1 MKEQRS
7 FRVEAVVLRHSN
19 LGEADRLLVLYTRQH
34 GKLRAVAK
42 GARKMRSRKAG
53 HVEPFMQVS
62 LQLAT
67 AQGPYII
74 TDAETI
80 EAFQP
85 VREDLLRTGYA
96 AYLVELIDRFSYEEE
111 GENPV
116 IFHLLTDSLSRIAL
130 NPDPWL
136 AVRYYEVRLLDSLGF
151 RPQLVKCSNCQVVIE
166 PEDQF
171 FSPSQGGVLCPKC
184 GSGLPG
190 AWKVSQEA
198 LKYFR
203 HLQRSTYQLAERA
216 RPNPE
221 IKLEMEKLMQ
231 AYFTYLL
238 ERELNT
244 PGFIK
249 RVRG

>member
-1 MKEQRS
+1 MKELRS
-7 FRVEAVVLRHSN
+7 FRVEAIVMRHSN
-19 LGEADRLLVLYTRQH
+19 MGEADRLLVLYTRQR
-34 GKLRAVAK
+34 GKVRAVAK

-67 AQGPYII
+67 AHGPFIV
-74 TDAETI
+74 TDAEMI
-80 EAFQP
+80 EAYQP
-85 VREDLLRTGYA
+85 VRDDLLRTGYA
-96 AYLVELIDRFSYEEE
+96 AYIVELIDRFSYEDE

-116 IFHLLTDSLSRIAL
+116 IFRLLTDTLSRIAL

-151 RPQLVKCSNCQVVIE
+151 RPQLVKCSNCQVEIK
-166 PEDQF
+166 PEDQY

-184 GSGLPG
+184 GAGLPG
-190 AWKVSQEA
+190 AWRISQEA

-203 HLQRSTYQLAERA
+203 HMQRSTYQLAARA
-216 RPNPE
+216 RPDPDVQ
-221 IKLEMEKLMQ
+221 KEMETLMQ

-244 PGFIK
+244 PGFIR
-249 RVRG
+249 RVRA